1 MNGSFLL
8 NICFL
13 YFTTVL
19 LCNSLTPKS
28 GWRPISPHII
38 TPNISP
44 LQCQNK
50 GNDPQLK
57 MLLTGQQIFLVRSL
71 GNVWKTVW
79 RTCILTLRCKGV
91 WNTLFNTFPYLQQWQ
106 PLNLRQPVKTSLK
119 CKSWLSLGLSK
130 RWSQSFPAIP
140 SRRGLDH
147 MWSLVTPL
155 IVWRKSCFNV
165 ISQVITE
172 IYVPWLVEDCVIS
185 RYNLLV
191 WGDYCRG
198 VFITNKAE

>member
-1 MNGSFLL
+1 MKGSFLL

-28 GWRPISPHII
+28 GWLPISPHIV

-44 LQCQNK
+44 PQYPNK
-50 GNDPQLK
+50 GNDRQLK
-57 MLLTGQQIFLVRSL
+57 MLLTGQQIFLVRSI
-71 GNVWKTVW
+71 GNAWRTVWKI
-79 RTCILTLRCKGV
+79 CILMGC
-91 WNTLFNTFPYLQQWQ
+91 
-106 PLNLRQPVKTSLK
+106 LNV
-119 CKSWLSLGLSK
+119 GH
-130 RWSQSFPAIP
+130 QSFPAIP
-140 SRRGLDH
+140 SLRGLDH
-147 MWSLVTPL
+147 MWSPVTPL
-155 IVWRKSCFNV
+155 TVWRISCFSV

-172 IYVPWLVEDCVIS
+172 IRAPWLVEDCVIS

-191 WGDYCRG
+191 WDDYCRG

>member
-28 GWRPISPHII
+28 GWLPISPHII

-119 CKSWLSLGLSK
+119 CKSWLSP
-130 RWSQSFPAIP
+130 WVVET
-140 SRRGLDH
+140 
-147 MWSLVTPL
+147 LVTVLSSNSLTQRIRPHVIACYSSNSL
-155 IVWRKSCFNV
+155 EKIVF
-165 ISQVITE
+165 
-172 IYVPWLVEDCVIS
+172 
-185 RYNLLV
+185 
-191 WGDYCRG
+191 
-198 VFITNKAE
+198 